1 MLGLINQLFRFFKA
15 YRKFWMAPIIFFLL
29 IVGGLI
35 VVIQGSAFAPFIY
48 ALF

>member
-1 MLGLINQLFRFFKA
+1 MLSLLRQLFRFFKV
-15 YRKFWMAPIIFFLL
+15 YRKYWLIPIVLVLVL
-29 IVGGLI
+29 IGGLI